1 MIAFVL
7 IQTFVILY
15 AIIIVMMSLTFIYLF
30 VTLPM
35 LMLNFDCM
43 R

>member
-1 MIAFVL
+1 MITFVL

-30 VTLPM
+30 VVFPM
-35 LMLNFDCM
+35 LMLNFDYM